1 MNKNQSAAA
10 VDDSALNA
18 STASLSL
25 LSKSN
30 SWMYD
35 HLLLRD
41 SMFRKDQTMV
51 HVLQVLRRIE
61 HKFDTLG
68 VSKPTAPASDIDH
81 GMIQSR
87 AFAIGA
93 NKAHKMFDELHVS
106 SNSSEVRLVS
116 GIESHSSSSP
126 CILSPYQHLTVAHK
140 VLLWPSIY
148 LHILNSEI
156 AVAADLQ
163 DVFLEGTPWLV
174 RLELH
179 KHPQTLLCDTDMATS
194 PVPNGT
200 DEIRA
205 GFMKLTRENVRRM
218 SDAYFNAF
226 NVLLPILNR
235 QMFSEDILEP
245 ILRNGFVDC
254 DSQGCLVLLVLALG
268 QAAIDGVYD
277 SPISIVEG
285 NPSGLRGGTAERPP
299 GLDLFNEARRRI
311 GFITH
316 QCTLE
321 NVQIH
326 LLES

>member
-1 MNKNQSAAA
+1 
-10 VDDSALNA
+10 
-18 STASLSL
+18 
-25 LSKSN
+25 
-30 SWMYD
+30 
-35 HLLLRD
+35 
-41 SMFRKDQTMV
+41 
-51 HVLQVLRRIE
+51 
-61 HKFDTLG
+61 
-68 VSKPTAPASDIDH
+68 
-81 GMIQSR
+81 
-87 AFAIGA
+87 
-93 NKAHKMFDELHVS
+93 
-106 SNSSEVRLVS
+106 
-116 GIESHSSSSP
+116 
-126 CILSPYQHLTVAHK
+126 VAHK

-148 LHILNSEI
+148 LHILNSGI

-179 KHPQTLLCDTDMATS
+179 KHSQTLPCDTDMPTY
-194 PVPNGT
+194 PMPNGT
-200 DEIRA
+200 DELRA

-235 QMFSEDILEP
+235 QTFLEDILEP

-254 DSQGCLVLLVLALG
+254 DPQGCLVLLVLALD

-277 SPISIVEG
+277 SPISIIEG

-299 GLDLFNEARRRI
+299 GLDLLNEARRRV

-316 QCTLE
+316 QCILE

>member
-18 STASLSL
+18 STVSLSL

-30 SWMYD
+30 SWMCD
-35 HLLLRD
+35 HLLLRA

-51 HVLQVLRRIE
+51 HVLQTLRHIK

-68 VSKPTAPASDIDH
+68 VSNPTTPASNIDH

-93 NKAHKMFDELHVS
+93 NKAHKMSDEFHVS
-106 SNSSEVRLVS
+106 SNSEVRLGS
-116 GIESHSSSSP
+116 RIESHSSSSP
-126 CILSPYQHLTVAHK
+126 GILSPYQHLTVAHR

-148 LHILNSEI
+148 LHILNSGI

-163 DVFLEGTPWLV
+163 DVFHEDTPWLV

-179 KHPQTLLCDTDMATS
+179 KHPQTLPWDTDMPTY
-194 PVPNGT
+194 PMPNGT
-200 DEIRA
+200 DEIRV
-205 GFMKLTRENVRRM
+205 GFIDLTRENVRRM

-235 QMFSEDILEP
+235 QMFLEDILEP

-254 DSQGCLVLLVLALG
+254 DSQSCLVLLVLALG
-268 QAAIDGVYD
+268 QAAIDGVHD
-277 SPISIVEG
+277 SPISIIEG
-285 NPSGLRGGTAERPP
+285 NPSGLRGGTAKRPP